1 MRYPISAIRAEIVVT
16 NTPPQSSTPSRFLP
30 EDYYGRFD
38 ISTTEDGGK
47 RYALPHTFGATVLAL
62 TTGRRALLAT
72 SLVACLFPALFPV
85 TTPGSPLANPV
96 TYALLSFFPMIGI
109 AAAIIAV
116 VVLVTGTRKLTR
128 ITIREDGLIWNDQHF
143 YPALHIWSIGY
154 GVTSKAGKPDESFT
168 PKIEIQVGVETITLA
183 EGLEVAPAKLFMRL
197 FGDDTRRYWH
207 RHN

>member
-1 MRYPISAIRAEIVVT
+1 VT
-16 NTPPQSSTPSRFLP
+16 NTSHHKPAASRFLP

-38 ISTTEDGGK
+38 ISNTADGGK

-109 AAAIIAV
+109 AAVIIAV
-116 VVLVTGTRKLTR
+116 VVLLTGTRKLTR
-128 ITIREDGLIWNDQHF
+128 LTIREDGLIWNDQHF
-143 YPALHIWSIGY
+143 YPALHIWSIRY
-154 GVTSKAGKPDESFT
+154 GVIHNAGKPDESFT